1 MIVGIGSD
9 LVDVERIA
17 QALEKYGERFANRV
31 FTPTEQ
37 EYCRRFHGT
46 ENVHFAARFAFKE
59 AFSKAIGTGITQG
72 FHMNECGVRNLY
84 GGKPVADLHGVLRE
98 RWGTHVIH
106 VTLSH
111 TSHAAL
117 AVVVIE
123 TPEIL
128 NTVSIKD

>member
-1 MIVGIGSD
+1 MIIGIGSD
-9 LVDVERIA
+9 IVDVARIA
-17 QALEKYGERFANRV
+17 HSIEQYGDRFLNRI

-46 ENVHFAARFAFKE
+46 EAVHFAARFAYKE

-72 FHMNECGVRNLY
+72 FQFKECGVKNLPS
-84 GGKPVADLHGVLRE
+84 GQPSADLSGGMSE
-98 RWGTHVIH
+98 RYGQFVIH

-111 TSHAAL
+111 TSTMAL

-123 TPEIL
+123 T
-128 NTVSIKD
+128 SHA